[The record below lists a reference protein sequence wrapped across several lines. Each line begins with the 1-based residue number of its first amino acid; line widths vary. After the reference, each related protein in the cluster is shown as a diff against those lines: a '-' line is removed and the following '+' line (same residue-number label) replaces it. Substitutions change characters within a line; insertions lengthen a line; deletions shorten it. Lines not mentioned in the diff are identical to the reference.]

1 MEKVYVNSNHSSQI
15 LFQMSELWRCDKYCD
30 AILKLRD
37 TTYKLHK
44 LVLIAAC
51 PNILNMLEY
60 REEGKNIQIFL
71 PLELDQVAVGQILD
85 YLYAGAVQLRA
96 DNIDGVEKLAD
107 YLKIGSLIQHC
118 EDFRSLLNPY
128 GTSEE
133 DQPSDSESC
142 TNEKDLEKCQSFPRD
157 VDKKLNSSSSRS
169 ASSKEDGMEVDVSS
183 EENVLFQT
191 KPNKNSNSGEYPNYS
206 AHVKDKKE
214 DMVPWHSVDRAWRKS
229 STLDGMKQENVAK
242 RKARAPKRKDSSA
255 SPVHIKMPSA
265 SHLKRISGLT
275 QNTPHCKPLNQFEQ
289 ERITV
294 LAADV
299 RSDETGNKTLL
310 APKTPVSAESSVDS
324 QKFRVLRIKENG
336 ILESC
341 KTDTDPNSNGKFNAD
356 TKDALMSGKDG
367 VILQTCDMYSPDQIL
382 WLSSTLINAVEKEA
396 TCQTDSKKQTL
407 QQETRTKRKT
417 KTPMRKME
425 AFVHGEALK
434 EHEQQEYQLIKC
446 QYCNKTFK
454 YPSYLALHERV
465 HFGDK
470 LKCEVCDEQF
480 ETSKLLQKHQKE
492 QHDKD
497 TLYKCDVCGKTFPY
511 ACYRDRHYRIHSGE
525 RPYKCSECGKAFARA
540 NDLTIHARIH
550 SGEKPYS
557 CPDCGKE
564 SASAAQHYRH
574 IRIHTGSR
582 PHQCDKC
589 NKTFSQASELE
600 IHLKIHNGE
609 RPFKCKECNKM
620 FTHTSRLKNHT
631 ERVHSGKRPYVCEIC
646 GKTFVD
652 SCNLRYHQRV
662 HERDS

>member
-1 MEKVYVNSNHSSQI
+1 MEKVYVNSNHSSQL
-15 LFQMSELWRCDKYCD
+15 LFQMSELWRCEKYCD
-30 AILKLRD
+30 AILKLKD

-60 REEGKNIQIFL
+60 REEGRNIQIYL

-85 YLYAGAVQLRA
+85 YLYAGAVQLRS
-96 DNIDGVEKLAD
+96 DNIDEVEKLAD

-118 EDFRSLLNPY
+118 EDFRSLLIKMTS
-128 GTSEE
+128 GTN
-133 DQPSDSESC
+133 DQSSDSETG
-142 TNEKDLEKCQSFPRD
+142 TNEKCQTMQRN
-157 VDKKLNSSSSRS
+157 VDKKLSSCSSRS
-169 ASSKEDGMEVDVSS
+169 ASSREVRMEVDESS
-183 EENVLFQT
+183 EENIPFQT
-191 KPNKNSNSGEYPNYS
+191 KANKNYPDYSGLLQ
-206 AHVKDKKE
+206 DRKE
-214 DMVPWHSVDRAWRKS
+214 DIVPWHSLDQAWIKS
-229 STLDGMKQENVAK
+229 LDGVKQENVAK
-242 RKARAPKRKDSSA
+242 RKTRAPKRKHSST
-255 SPVHIKMPSA
+255 SST
-265 SHLKRISGLT
+265 SHCKRICSLT
-275 QNTPHCKPLNQFEQ
+275 QKNPHCNPLNHVEQ
-289 ERITV
+289 ERIRV
-294 LAADV
+294 LAAQIKN
-299 RSDETGNKTLL
+299 DETGNKTFL
-310 APKTPVSAESSVDS
+310 ASETLVSSKPSVDS
-324 QKFRVLRIKENG
+324 AKFRYVRIKENA
-336 ILESC
+336 ILKSV
-341 KTDTDPNSNGKFNAD
+341 KTNSDPNSSGTFSAD
-356 TKDALMSGKDG
+356 TKDALPSGKDG
-367 VILQTCDMYSPDQIL
+367 VILPTCDIYSQDHIL
-382 WLSSTLINAVEKEA
+382 WLSNTLMNVVEKEA
-396 TCQTDSKKQTL
+396 LGQNDSEKQTL
-407 QQETRTKRKT
+407 HQETRTKRKA
-417 KTPMRKME
+417 KIPMRKME
-425 AFVHGEALK
+425 AFVRSETLK
-434 EHEQQEYQLIKC
+434 DHEHQELQLSKC
-446 QYCNKTFK
+446 HYCDKTFK
-454 YPSYLALHERV
+454 YPSYLAIHEKI

-492 QHDKD
+492 HHDKD

-631 ERVHSGKRPYVCEIC
+631 ERVHSGKRPFVCEVC